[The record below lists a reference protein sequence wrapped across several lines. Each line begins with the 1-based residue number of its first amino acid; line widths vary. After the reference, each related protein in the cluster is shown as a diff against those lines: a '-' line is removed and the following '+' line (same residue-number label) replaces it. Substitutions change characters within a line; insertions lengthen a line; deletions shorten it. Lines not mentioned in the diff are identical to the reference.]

1 MNFVVVVGEFVLV
14 DVFFVPGIFI
24 FFFFLLFFSE
34 RKHCFAQD
42 LTVLNMK

>member
-24 FFFFLLFFSE
+24 FFFCCFSQKE
-34 RKHCFAQD
+34 NI
-42 LTVLNMK
+42 VLHRT